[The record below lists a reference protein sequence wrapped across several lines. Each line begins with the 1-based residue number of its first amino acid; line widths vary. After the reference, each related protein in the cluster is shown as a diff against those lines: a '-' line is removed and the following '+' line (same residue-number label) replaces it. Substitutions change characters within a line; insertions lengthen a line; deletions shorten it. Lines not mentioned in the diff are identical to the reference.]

1 MPKSTV
7 RLRFYSD
14 DENPVDIYGVVESCV
29 APLFTAEPEATISL
43 LCHKPDFYEPTPI
56 VVNGNTV
63 STNTE
68 FQINYE
74 GSIETGIKVSL
85 TLNRDLFE
93 FVIYHRA
100 SDNSLST
107 LRFTENLL
115 AGDVITINTAA
126 GEKAATLTRAGSNSS
141 LLYAIDPMSSWIT
154 LWPGLNY
161 IRVYA
166 EGAAVPFKIEYN
178 NKIGG
183 L

>member
-1 MPKSTV
+1 
-7 RLRFYSD
+7 
-14 DENPVDIYGVVESCV
+14 
-29 APLFTAEPEATISL
+29 
-43 LCHKPDFYEPTPI
+43 
-56 VVNGNTV
+56 V

-93 FVIYHRA
+93 FVVYHRA